1 MNFERKKKTKNLK
14 ISFFAPRSIRLNF
27 LVITEISKA
36 YNFALDRRKLVHFL
50 SPPRF
55 DYDLVIRILIKFG
68 NFKIFGQV
76 MAVRAIHQARLG
88 LFF

>member
-1 MNFERKKKTKNLK
+1 M
-14 ISFFAPRSIRLNF
+14 I
-27 LVITEISKA
+27 
-36 YNFALDRRKLVHFL
+36 HFL
-50 SPPRF
+50 IPTRF
-55 DYDLVIRILIKFG
+55 DYDLVIQIIKFG

>member
-1 MNFERKKKTKNLK
+1 MNFERKKKTKILK

-27 LVITEISKA
+27 LVSPRFQKLITLCWTDEI
-36 YNFALDRRKLVHFL
+36 VHFL

-55 DYDLVIRILIKFG
+55 DYDLVIQIIKFG
-68 NFKIFGQV
+68 SFKISGQV

>member
-1 MNFERKKKTKNLK
+1 MKKNELSTKKPKILK
-14 ISFFAPRSIRLNF
+14 ISFFAPHSIRLNF
-27 LVITEISKA
+27 LASPRFQKLLTCVGRT
-36 YNFALDRRKLVHFL
+36 KLVHFL

-55 DYDLVIRILIKFG
+55 DRDLMIQLIKFE

-88 LFF
+88 LTF